1 MFSLNKLSPSIT
13 DMIRFDHSHVMVTFH
28 QYTRDK
34 RPSVKKALAETI
46 CDALEIHATLEEEIF
61 YPVMRPRAHDQKV
74 MDKSEP
80 EHDEMRAVIAE
91 LRRTD
96 PKSPRHD
103 ELVFELMRDV
113 QHHVADEETVLLP
126 EAEQT
131 LSKDRLSELGA
142 QMTKRRL
149 ELVTPKAGKIA
160 ANTAVGFSG
169 STAAIVVGVASALF
183 AARAFTRKPTHACPF
198 PQRRKPPALPRHGVR
213 APASPA
219 IASARGCGLLRLLT
233 HPAQQQGH
241 EPGRQ

>member
-1 MFSLNKLSPSIT
+1 MFSLKKLSPSIT

-61 YPVMRPRAHDQKV
+61 YPVMRPRAADRKV

-80 EHDEMRAVIAE
+80 EHMEMRRLIHE
-91 LRRTD
+91 LRNTD
-96 PKSPRHD
+96 PRDSRHD

-113 QHHVADEETVLLP
+113 VHHVADEETVLLP

-131 LSKDRLSELGA
+131 MTKDRLSELGT

-160 ANTAVGFSG
+160 KNTAVGFSG
-169 STAAIVVGVASALF
+169 STAAVVMGVAGALF
-183 AARAFTRKPTHACPF
+183 AARAFTRKP
-198 PQRRKPPALPRHGVR
+198 
-213 APASPA
+213 S
-219 IASARGCGLLRLLT
+219 
-233 HPAQQQGH
+233 
-241 EPGRQ
+241 